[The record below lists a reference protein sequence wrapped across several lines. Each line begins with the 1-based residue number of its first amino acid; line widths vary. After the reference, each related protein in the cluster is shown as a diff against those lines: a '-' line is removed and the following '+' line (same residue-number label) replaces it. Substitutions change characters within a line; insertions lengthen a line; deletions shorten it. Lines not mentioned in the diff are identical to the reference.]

1 MDILSKYSDELKDY
15 CKANKIKK
23 LSLFGS
29 FLKNTY
35 NADSD
40 IDLLVVFEENSGYGL
55 LDIARVERELSQ
67 IVGKKIDIRTKDELS
82 RYFRDVVV
90 KEAKVEYEG

>member
-82 RYFRDVVV
+82 RYFRDAVV